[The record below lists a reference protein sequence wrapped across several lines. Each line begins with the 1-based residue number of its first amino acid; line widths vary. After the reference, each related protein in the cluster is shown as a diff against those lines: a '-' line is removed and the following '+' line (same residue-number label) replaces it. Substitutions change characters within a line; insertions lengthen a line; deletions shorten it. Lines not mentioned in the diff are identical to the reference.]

1 MNNFIILA
9 MTGFFS
15 AIVRAPLT
23 GIVLLLEMTGSFT
36 SMLPLALV
44 AIIASTT
51 ADLLKST
58 PIYHSLLENQRKEA
72 GSANL
77 PDAGQTTTVEMVVHH
92 GSLASDNRVKDL
104 DLPDNCLLI
113 GIRRDGKEIIPRGD
127 TLIRAND
134 YIIFLI
140 NLHEEA
146 DHRDTLAKLF
156 SVHE

>member
-1 MNNFIILA
+1 MARLHQI
-9 MTGFFS
+9 T
-15 AIVRAPLT
+15 
-23 GIVLLLEMTGSFT
+23 
-36 SMLPLALV
+36 
-44 AIIASTT
+44 
-51 ADLLKST
+51 
-58 PIYHSLLENQRKEA
+58 
-72 GSANL
+72 
-77 PDAGQTTTVEMVVHH
+77 
-92 GSLASDNRVKDL
+92 VKDL